1 MLDKL
6 KELFKEG
13 LGYTHVA
20 GLLQQLANITNI
32 VNAQYMRDGD
42 AKNAAIDVICEMLQ
56 AHKDKIVP
64 IEAPQEIVHASN

>member
-1 MLDKL
+1 MLDKI

-32 VNAQYMRDGD
+32 LNVQYMKDGA
-42 AKNAAIDVICEMLQ
+42 AKNEAIDHVCAMLQ
-56 AHKDKIVP
+56 SHKEI
-64 IEAPQEIVHASN
+64 ITEAPKEGSNATK

>member
-1 MLDKL
+1 MLDTL

-32 VNAQYMRDGD
+32 VNAQYMKDGD
-42 AKNAAIDVICEMLQ
+42 AKNEAIDVICAMLQ
-56 AHKDKIVP
+56 AHKDVP
-64 IEAPQEIVHASN
+64 LAAPKEVTDAVA

>member
-64 IEAPQEIVHASN
+64 IEAKDAAS

>member
-42 AKNAAIDVICEMLQ
+42 AKNAAIDVICEILQ

-64 IEAPQEIVHASN
+64 VEAPKEISHASN

>member
-13 LGYTHVA
+13 LRYTHVA

-32 VNAQYMRDGD
+32 VNAQYMKDGD
-42 AKNAAIDVICEMLQ
+42 AKNAAIDIICAMLQ
-56 AHKDKIVP
+56 AHKD
-64 IEAPQEIVHASN
+64 APVVACKEETNAIA

>member
-32 VNAQYMRDGD
+32 VNAQYMKDGD
-42 AKNAAIDVICEMLQ
+42 AKNAAIDVLCEILQ

-64 IEAPQEIVHASN
+64 VENAKEIANASN

>member
-32 VNAQYMRDGD
+32 VNAQYMKDGD

-64 IEAPQEIVHASN
+64 VEATKEISHD

>member
-32 VNAQYMRDGD
+32 VNAQYMKDGD
-42 AKNAAIDVICEMLQ
+42 AKNAAIDLLCEMLQ

-64 IEAPQEIVHASN
+64 IEVKDAAS